1 MDMSRHPTA
10 ELPSASADVPR
21 FNPDFAQT
29 LVLAQLGQASCPT
42 ALALAFGT
50 APHYADDAE
59 RLRVL
64 MASLAAGGAVPSTAC
79 GAFNRSVA
87 RRLAALQQGET
98 GIYLGAEP
106 RCKTLP
112 AKAVLQQVT
121 ADPAPQS
128 RRF

>member
-1 MDMSRHPTA
+1 MDMSRHPIA
-10 ELPSASADVPR
+10 EQPSAPADLPR
-21 FNPDFAQT
+21 FNPDFSRT
-29 LVLAQLGQASCPT
+29 LALAQHSQATCPT
-42 ALALAFGT
+42 AQALALGT
-50 APHYADDAE
+50 APRHADDAE

-64 MASLAAGGAVPSTAC
+64 MTSLAAGGAVLPTAC
-79 GAFNRSVA
+79 GAFNRAVA

-121 ADPAPQS
+121 ADPATQS